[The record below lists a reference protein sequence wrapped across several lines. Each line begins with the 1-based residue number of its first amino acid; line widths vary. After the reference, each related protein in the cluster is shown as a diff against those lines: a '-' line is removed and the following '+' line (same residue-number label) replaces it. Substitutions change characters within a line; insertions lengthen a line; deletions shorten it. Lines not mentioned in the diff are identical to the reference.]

1 MNGAKWS
8 VDNSGRLTQSLSD
21 NVHKTLSEWTLSAV
35 LAELSLRLL
44 CPANPNTTQ
53 PIPTAIEPEAGD
65 KRPINSEHLY
75 CRSDLLI

>member
-21 NVHKTLSEWTLSAV
+21 NVRKTLSEWTLGAF

-44 CPANPNTTQ
+44 CPAIPALLNPYR
-53 PIPTAIEPEAGD
+53 PRVEPEAGD
-65 KRPINSEHLY
+65 KRPINSEHLC
-75 CRSDLLI
+75 CRSDKSF